1 MPPPP
6 CLLAASECLTALVA
20 PSSLSAPRSRPCS
33 RCSCSRVVPMW
44 LHRAL
49 WRLSC
54 DLAEAAARAVHG
66 GARFVGVRSG
76 RARSMDRDT
85 RSGVMVNFDGSISRD
100 LVIDVTFTRGP
111 LACVSMKLT

>member
-20 PSSLSAPRSRPCS
+20 PPPSPRRAVAHA
-33 RCSCSRVVPMW
+33 VV
-44 LHRAL
+44 
-49 WRLSC
+49 
-54 DLAEAAARAVHG
+54 AAARGLSPCGCIAHFGGCRVIWPKQLRALFTAVRDSWG
-66 GARFVGVRSG
+66 SG
-76 RARSMDRDT
+76 PVARARSISWIDLA

-111 LACVSMKLT
+111 LA

>member
-1 MPPPP
+1 M
-6 CLLAASECLTALVA
+6 C
-20 PSSLSAPRSRPCS
+20 
-33 RCSCSRVVPMW
+33 

-66 GARFVGVRSG
+66 GARFVGARSG
-76 RARSMDRDT
+76 RARSISWIDLA

-100 LVIDVTFTRGP
+100 LVIDVTFTRGQ
-111 LACVSMKLT
+111 LAELAPRKPSRKLTRGLPS